1 MKGGCRMLDYI
12 WGGMILIS
20 VVVGVINGSI
30 SELGSALIDSAGEA
44 ITLGISIVG
53 VISLWTG
60 ITKVAEEAGLIDL
73 IGRKMRPMLHW
84 LFPNIPRNH
93 SAMKHIAANIIANL
107 IGLGWAATP
116 PGLKAME
123 EMQTLNPKAECATRD
138 MCTFMIINMSSLQLI
153 PINMLAYR
161 VRYGSL
167 APNEIVGPAIIATTI
182 STVVAIIYAKLRYH
196 ISKD

>member
-1 MKGGCRMLDYI
+1 MLDYI

-107 IGLGWAATP
+107 IVSCNQ
-116 PGLKAME
+116 K
-123 EMQTLNPKAECATRD
+123 
-138 MCTFMIINMSSLQLI
+138 S
-153 PINMLAYR
+153 
-161 VRYGSL
+161 YGSHRAKFQHYL
-167 APNEIVGPAIIATTI
+167 LKQRSYIQSNTMSKVG
-182 STVVAIIYAKLRYH
+182 
-196 ISKD
+196 

>member
-1 MKGGCRMLDYI
+1 MLDYI

-20 VVVGVINGSI
+20 VVVAAFNGTI
-30 SELGSALIDSAGEA
+30 HQLGNALIDSSGEA
-44 ITLGISIVG
+44 ISLGISILG

-60 ITKVAEEAGLIDL
+60 ITRVAKESGLMDK
-73 IGRKMRPMLHW
+73 IGQKMRPLLHW
-84 LFPNIPRNH
+84 LFPDIPLNH
-93 SAMKHIAANIIANL
+93 PALNHIAANIVANL
-107 IGLGWAATP
+107 IGLSWAATP

-123 EMQTLNPKAECATRD
+123 DMQSLNPRKDRATRD

-153 PINMLAYR
+153 PLNMLAYR
-161 VRYGSL
+161 VRFGSA

-196 ISKD
+196 MTKD